1 MITELQINDLHIVIT
16 RTNDRSCAIERKDNR
31 LFCSTVNNEIDRR
44 KGSVSKST
52 FENELTAYR
61 AFKRFLKAE
70 KNDLRGLTAE
80 TITLGDLTAEL
91 MVQFEKWLLTNG
103 AITNTTACYMRS
115 LRSVLNRLGQDGQKL
130 FKDVRTSPDK
140 AVKRA
145 MKGDDLKQ
153 FKQVNLKGNGW
164 LTLVRDIFL
173 FSTMGL
179 GVPFADLI
187 GLTKKNI
194 KGDCIVYQRK
204 KTGRTAKIRLEK
216 CLMDIIN
223 RYSRSDSDYLFP
235 QLSEQRKYITDH
247 SLLAKYN
254 RGLERISRL
263 AGLSK
268 KATSYTARH
277 TWATMALRKGGNP
290 SAISKGLTHSSLIV
304 TLNYL
309 DELDDNEVFELER
322 LVIDEIAA

>member
-1 MITELQINDLHIVIT
+1 MITELQIDDLYIVIT
-16 RTNDRSCAIERKDNR
+16 RINDMSCAIERKDNR
-31 LFCSTVNNEIDRR
+31 LFCSTVNNEIERR
-44 KGSVSKST
+44 KGSVSRST
-52 FENELTAYR
+52 YENELTAYR
-61 AFKRFLKAE
+61 AFKRFLKTE
-70 KNDLRGLTAE
+70 KNDLGGLTEE

-91 MVQFEKWLLTNG
+91 LAKFEKWLLSNG
-103 AITNTTACYMRS
+103 AIVNTSACYMRS
-115 LRSVLNRLGQDGQKL
+115 LRSVSNRLGLDGQDL
-130 FKDVRTSPDK
+130 FKNVRTSPDK
-140 AVKRA
+140 AAKKA
-145 MKGDDLKQ
+145 MKSDDLRL
-153 FKQVNLKGNGW
+153 FKQVELKGNGW

-173 FSTMGL
+173 FSTMGI

-194 KGDCIVYQRK
+194 KGDCLIYQRK
-204 KTGRTAKIRLEK
+204 KTGRIAKIRLEK
-216 CLMDIIN
+216 CLLDIIN
-223 RYSRSDSDYLFP
+223 RYSRPDSDYLFP
-235 QLSEQRKYITDH
+235 QLSEQRKDITDQ

-254 RGLERISRL
+254 RGLARISRL

-309 DELDDNEVFELER
+309 DELDDSEVFELER